1 LVGRVALVAPLVRR
15 QPLVRRRTPIL
26 AALLVA
32 LSAIAITGCGSSAR
46 AASAHAS
53 ARLTTKAEYIV
64 EADGLCTAEG
74 AALAPILKQYDAI
87 NSINSTDSAHA
98 AALVTSADMVKT
110 SFLSRLRALTPPPAD
125 RAALAKVWDTYSTF
139 IQQTQQFAAAVR
151 DDNFDL
157 ADKLAAP
164 PADASYERLAHAYG
178 FTVCGA
184 VTTPG
189 RSKSTAAPTK
199 PKPAP
204 VVKPQTFSGVGSENI
219 GTITVPVASTLKWS
233 CPTCAS
239 GAGNFIIDNSAT
251 NASQIDV
258 NALRQTSGKT
268 VVNAGTYTDVS
279 IETEGGSW
287 TITVSPGNST
297 QSSAATPTPASV
309 ASLLWKGWYGIAL
322 GVKDHNTAS
331 ALSSANVVCSLFS
344 PPVARSWIELV
355 KNENGHLDTCPVALV
370 VSTAITHQ
378 SPSEFSTWQHVKT
391 LHQTATTA
399 VCELENPSWGNPTVH
414 LGLYSGTW
422 LMVQWKGNG

>member
-15 QPLVRRRTPIL
+15 QPLARRRTPIL
-26 AALLVA
+26 AALFVA
-32 LSAIAITGCGSSAR
+32 LSAIAIVGCNSSAR

-53 ARLTTKAEYIV
+53 ARATTKAEYIV

-74 AALAPILKQYDAI
+74 TELAPILKQYDAI

-98 AALVTSADMVKT
+98 AALVTSADTIKT
-110 SFLSRLRALTPPPAD
+110 SFLSRLRALTPPPPD

-139 IQQTQQFAAAVR
+139 IKQTQQFAAAVR
-151 DDNFDL
+151 DDNFAL
-157 ADKLAAP
+157 ADKLAAS

-184 VTTPG
+184 VTTG
-189 RSKSTAAPTK
+189 TAPPKPQPK

-204 VVKPQTFSGVGSENI
+204 TVKPQTFSGVGSENI
-219 GTITVPVASTLKWS
+219 GTIKVPVASTLKWS

-239 GAGNFIIDNSAT
+239 GAGNFIINNGAT
-251 NASQIDV
+251 NSSQIDV
-258 NALRQTSGKT
+258 NALHQTSGKT
-268 VVNAGTYTDVS
+268 FVNAGTYTDVS
-279 IETEGGSW
+279 IETEGGNW
-287 TITVSPGNST
+287 TITISPGNST

-309 ASLLWKGWYGIAL
+309 ASLLWKGWYGITL

-355 KNENGHLDTCPVALV
+355 KNENGHSDTCPVALV
-370 VSTAITHQ
+370 VSTAIAHQ

-391 LHQTATTA
+391 LHRTATTA

-422 LMVQWKGNG
+422 LMVQWKGTG